1 MKKILKYIGIT
12 LLIFIYIYDT
22 YETQVVKKNKA
33 NTLNIEYENAGN
45 ILLSDIK
52 NGDAI
57 SMRIKVDNKTDKD
70 INFFIDFEEVV
81 NSLSC
86 QECVTYS
93 LTKNNKS
100 VSLYSGYFPT
110 SNVLLNTGDVVSK
123 NTSEEYDFIVRI
135 ANIDEIDKGKNL
147 QTRIKFV
154 QQ

>member
-12 LLIFIYIYDT
+12 LLIFIFIYDT
-22 YETQVVKKNKA
+22 YETQVVKKNKS

-57 SMRIKVDNKTDKD
+57 SMRIKVDNRTDKD

-93 LTKNNKS
+93 LTKKNQ
-100 VSLYSGYFPT
+100 
-110 SNVLLNTGDVVSK
+110 VL
-123 NTSEEYDFIVRI
+123 F
-135 ANIDEIDKGKNL
+135 NI
-147 QTRIKFV
+147 
-154 QQ
+154 